1 MNKFKVDLTRS
12 EEALMAYWIVGI
24 MKLSSGEGIRGSIK
38 GLCEAWKKEFKFPI
52 TPNHVNS
59 VLSKYA
65 HPKFKGFLKG
75 TAPERNCSR
84 KIPVIFEAIKLET
97 AFHFAQSDL
106 ERHAKEYLNWKYKN
120 SLEEVHSDFLIKASQ
135 MPANKKA
142 MAVLS
147 KYLSND
153 SNLEYSYT
161 TPEAMT
167 LAVKEGCWFCNPV
180 NFLLRPDPKN
190 PLCVVPDDSKFLSSV
205 SSEERRLL
213 KELANNPLVKQW
225 KKIGAETP
233 LFDIEALEALKF
245 LKENPMV
252 PLVFRGGMGQG
263 FCWYLR
269 FNDSLSRFEGIHDG
283 LMAWRP
289 REFSAY
295 FLTTT
300 FRSCTEGE
308 LRKYFEGYQGPDPE
322 EDCFC

>member
-1 MNKFKVDLTRS
+1 
-12 EEALMAYWIVGI
+12 MAYWIVSI
-24 MKLSSGEGIRGSIK
+24 LKPNSGEVTRRSI
-38 GLCEAWKKEFKFPI
+38 CEAWEKEFKFPI
-52 TPNHVNS
+52 AFHHVGR
-59 VLSKYA
+59 VLSRYS
-65 HPKFKGFLKG
+65 HPKFKGLFKRV
-75 TAPERNCSR
+75 TSEKNRSR
-84 KIPVIFEAIKLET
+84 KIPVEFEPIRFEAVLILAK
-97 AFHFAQSDL
+97 SDL

-120 SLEEVHSDFLIKASQ
+120 SLEKAHSDFLIKASQ

-153 SNLEYSYT
+153 SKLEYSYT

-180 NFLLRPDPKN
+180 NLLLRSDPQN
-190 PLCVVPDDSKFLSSV
+190 PLCVVSDDSKFLSSV

-213 KELANNPLVKQW
+213 KELTNNPLVKQW

-233 LFDIEALEALKF
+233 LFDIEALGALKF

-252 PLVFRGGMGQG
+252 PLAFRRIVGQS

-269 FNDSLSRFEGIHDG
+269 FNGSLSRFEETHDG
-283 LMAWRP
+283 LMDWSLS
-289 REFSAY
+289 EFSAY

-300 FRSCTEGE
+300 FRACTEGE
-308 LRKYFEGYQGPDPE
+308 LRKYFEGYQGPDLE
-322 EDCFC
+322 ENCFC